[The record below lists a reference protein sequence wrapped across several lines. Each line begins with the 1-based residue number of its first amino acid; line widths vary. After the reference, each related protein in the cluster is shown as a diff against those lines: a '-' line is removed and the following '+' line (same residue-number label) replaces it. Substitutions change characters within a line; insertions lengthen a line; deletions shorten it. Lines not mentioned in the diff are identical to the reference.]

1 MGNLEQTVSDAILQK
16 SSEAITIDGAVY
28 PITPA
33 TVATVIMVSE
43 LAAQLPTINKGTDN
57 VLQEVLSAA
66 KDCKVLGRIAATLI
80 LGAKRVKEERQK
92 ELRETD
98 HARQWSWRKMRHV
111 TREVEK
117 VRHVPE
123 IDYLAEKIL
132 DEVTNDTLTKLLG
145 ARLSL
150 MQIGSFFELTTFL
163 SGANLLRRTREVE
176 ETASGD

>member
-1 MGNLEQTVSDAILQK
+1 MENLEQAVSDAILQK
-16 SSEAITIDGAVY
+16 SSETITIDGVTY

-80 LGAKRVKEERQK
+80 LGAKRVKEGRQK
-92 ELRETD
+92 ELKETD
-98 HARQWSWRKMRHV
+98 HVRQWSWRKMRHV
-111 TREVEK
+111 THEVEK
-117 VRHVPE
+117 VRYVAE

-163 SGANLLRRTREVE
+163 GGANLLRRTREVE